1 VRNSGPASIPF
12 HYGWVIVVVGTLCIF
27 ACLGLGRFALGM
39 LLPSMATSLNL
50 SYAEMGFISTGNF
63 IGYLVAVLVCG
74 FWVVRIGAR
83 KLIFLALL
91 LIGCTMI
98 LSGMAQG
105 FRSLLIIYT
114 LTGIGSGAANVP
126 VMALVTSWFT
136 SRMRGRASGFVVIGS
151 GFAIILSGKLIPF
164 INGLYGAEGW
174 RIGWYLLGSSV
185 IIIAILA
192 FILLRDRP
200 EEKGLMP
207 IGSDVLIPAHPRN
220 YNGGTETSV
229 YKKGILYHLGAIYFL
244 FGYTYVIYA
253 TFIVTT
259 LVKERGFPE
268 AIAGNFWAILGFL
281 SLFSGPVFGSLS
293 DKLGRKKGF
302 IIVFSLQT
310 TSYLLIASGLSG
322 VFLYLSIGLYG
333 IAAWSIPSIMAAAV
347 GDYVGPEKMTTA
359 FGLVTFIFGFG
370 QIAGPAVAGMLA
382 EIQGSFAQSFLMAAA
397 FAGLAIILSCFLRKP
412 EQLLFRDEDARRSQT
427 AS

>member
-1 VRNSGPASIPF
+1 
-12 HYGWVIVVVGTLCIF
+12 
-27 ACLGLGRFALGM
+27 
-39 LLPSMATSLNL
+39 LLS
-50 SYAEMGFISTGNF
+50 
-63 IGYLVAVLVCG
+63 
-74 FWVVRIGAR
+74 
-83 KLIFLALL
+83 
-91 LIGCTMI
+91 
-98 LSGMAQG
+98 
-105 FRSLLIIYT
+105 IYT

-126 VMALVTSWFT
+126 VMALVTSWFS

-164 INGLYGAEGW
+164 INELYGAEGW
-174 RIGWYLLGSSV
+174 RIGWYLLGSTV
-185 IIIAILA
+185 IIIAFLA

-200 EEKGLMP
+200 EEKGLKP
-207 IGSDVLIPAHPRN
+207 IGGDVLISPHPRTH
-220 YNGGTETSV
+220 NGSTERSV
-229 YKKGILYHLGAIYFL
+229 YRKGILYHLGAIYFL

-268 AIAGNFWAILGFL
+268 ASAGNFWAILGFL

-302 IIVFSLQT
+302 IIVFSLQL

-333 IAAWSIPSIMAAAV
+333 IAAWSIPSIMAATV
-347 GDYVGPEKMTTA
+347 GDYAGPEKMTTA

-397 FAGLAIILSCFLRKP
+397 FACLAIILSLFLRKP
-412 EQLLFRDEDARRSQT
+412 EQYVLSNDEARQSQA